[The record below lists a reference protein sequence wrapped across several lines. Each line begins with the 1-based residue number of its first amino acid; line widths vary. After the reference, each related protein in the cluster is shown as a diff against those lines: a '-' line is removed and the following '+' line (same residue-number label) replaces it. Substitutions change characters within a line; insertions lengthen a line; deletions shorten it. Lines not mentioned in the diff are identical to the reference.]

1 MGFGL
6 LQLSI
11 FNQTVFYLYF
21 FFPPGWNE
29 RLNDLF
35 STVWK
40 LANVIKVQRHVNA
53 SPAAYNVF
61 TCHRVTCGRN
71 MLTVGESFSIYWQ
84 KQIDLVVEYDRMH
97 LYSGFP
103 AAGKP
108 KDLPTPSV
116 CVRRRLSARVRVAHA
131 GECWPGSRLAAPV
144 SIWCWQFTQAIFS
157 TAPGCINTQFPFS
170 EGSLTATGLKTWRCF
185 IYRTTCCKNIRIY
198 TSMHVTWGQQPH
210 KGIFIWLV

>member
-1 MGFGL
+1 MNDRHIIPKANPQTALFVQIRYQLSTAIIILNTRNDNQCSWGRFACAGYDIMGFGL
-6 LQLSI
+6 LQLSF

-144 SIWCWQFTQAIFS
+144 SIWC
-157 TAPGCINTQFPFS
+157 
-170 EGSLTATGLKTWRCF
+170 
-185 IYRTTCCKNIRIY
+185 
-198 TSMHVTWGQQPH
+198 
-210 KGIFIWLV
+210 